1 MSAPTPSP
9 AAEVRGTV
17 TPGTFLVQAGTFSN
31 RANADRLAR
40 ELGAKGLAAH
50 VAVMQGAA
58 TPWFRVRVGP
68 AGDRGTAL
76 ALLARVR
83 TVVAGASLVSVS
95 APGAAAP

>member
-1 MSAPTPSP
+1 MGVPTPGS
-9 AAEVRGTV
+9 AAGVRGPAS
-17 TPGTFLVQAGTFSN
+17 PGTFVVQAGTFSN
-31 RANADRLAR
+31 RANANRLAK
-40 ELGAKGLAAH
+40 ELSAKGLAAH

-68 AGDRGTAL
+68 AGDRGAAT

-95 APGAAAP
+95 APTAAAP